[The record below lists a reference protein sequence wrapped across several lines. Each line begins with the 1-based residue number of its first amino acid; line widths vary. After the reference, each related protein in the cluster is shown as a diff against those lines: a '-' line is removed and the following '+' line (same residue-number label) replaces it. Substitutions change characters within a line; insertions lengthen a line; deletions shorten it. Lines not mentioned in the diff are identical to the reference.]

1 MWSNLL
7 QFADKVSIPIAND
20 QPRLMQSCDLL
31 SGLLTARAQSSVSSD
46 IFLFSF
52 HFFISRDKRKIQ
64 DRSMCANLCLDSFGV
79 PIFFHA
85 RVAFYVCRNA
95 VNYNVLGRH

>member
-1 MWSNLL
+1 
-7 QFADKVSIPIAND
+7 
-20 QPRLMQSCDLL
+20 
-31 SGLLTARAQSSVSSD
+31 
-46 IFLFSF
+46 
-52 HFFISRDKRKIQ
+52 
-64 DRSMCANLCLDSFGV
+64 MCANLCLDSFGV